1 MPTYAVSTLNN
12 NTSKHFLPPPP
23 PHCGVIAPASW
34 KRSYDAAPSR
44 KRSTKRSTND
54 APCLVW
60 HALAVVDVL
69 AVLNESESPRRYSML
84 HAA

>member
-12 NTSKHFLPPPP
+12 NTSKHFLSPPP
-23 PHCGVIAPASW
+23 PHCGVIAPSSR

-44 KRSTKRSTND
+44 KRSTND

-60 HALAVVDVL
+60 HALEVADVL
-69 AVLNESESPRRYSML
+69 AVLNESLRRYCML